1 MLSHPL
7 GGVAILAKKGQTV
20 SSRVRAAFI
29 LVLVTLILPLAVL
42 GLGVWEQQRVPA
54 NQAENLAAREEVAAI
69 LADFEAKTRS
79 AAAEGK
85 IAFDAQIRIGDRSYV
100 GDAAVGLA
108 RDELNRLD
116 RALHVESIRGYLP
129 PVVIACA
136 ALVFA
141 ISVLMLLGSTALG
154 WAGRQSRD
162 ALERGFSFVRRA
174 LPVLL
179 GLQVVLTAVGVVAAV
194 AFEAAPLA
202 ELDNPGT
209 RDMKLMLIAVVVMG
223 FSLWTAG
230 KAVLNLRHTLALF
243 EPDPLEIDG
252 RSVSRTDAPGLW
264 QWVDGLADR
273 LGALRPD
280 QIVVGLTRGFFV
292 TSGPKLLPD
301 GQRFEGRTLYLPL
314 PYLPLLRQDE
324 AEAIIG
330 HELGH
335 FTGGDT
341 EYSLRF
347 LPIYAG
353 VNRSLSAMV
362 LAGRGADGSDGLITR
377 PAIELGVFVM
387 DRFDRAVMHWSRLR
401 EFAADEA
408 GASITSPEA
417 QARALLRTDAVERS
431 IVETLNA
438 AFQRPETAPADLIA
452 ATVDRARV
460 NGLDDPSGIE
470 EQHQPHPTDTHPPR
484 HQRLAALGVTPG
496 PALIAEVTAPPPED
510 AMARVSALFAA
521 PDQLFRELTA
531 DFTGGAREMHQA
543 HRESLETA
551 VGVVSAEAVVVQDS
565 TKAGGWALGVGGLIF
580 AAIAIGIKLQE
591 AQFPN
596 DADLLTGITGA
607 IALVFL
613 VIGAGLLIRG
623 EKPFVT
629 LHPDRLVLDGVDR
642 PLSWSEIEQV
652 GYQVVGG
659 AANSNGLRFS
669 VFLTED
675 APIPGRAKGARR
687 AKISRKKRKIEIA
700 SRRLLNKL
708 SAQAFAELIAQYRE
722 ADYARMLLARQD
734 AA

>member
-1 MLSHPL
+1 
-7 GGVAILAKKGQTV
+7 LAKKGQIV

-29 LVLVTLILPLAVL
+29 LILVTLILPLAVL
-42 GLGVWEQQRVPA
+42 GLGIWEQQRVPA

-69 LADFEAKTRS
+69 LADFEAKTRA

-230 KAVLNLRHTLALF
+230 KAVFNLRHTLALF

-292 TSGPKLLPD
+292 TSGPKVLPD

-431 IVETLNA
+431 IAETLNA
-438 AFQRPETAPADLIA
+438 AFQHPETAPVDLIA
-452 ATVDRARV
+452 ATVDRARA

-521 PDQLFRELTA
+521 PDQLFRELTS
-531 DFTGGAREMHQA
+531 DFTGGAREVHRAQ
-543 HRESLETA
+543 RESLETA
-551 VGVVSAEAVVVQDS
+551 AAAVSAEAVVVKDS
-565 TKAGGWALGVGGLIF
+565 TRAGGWALGVGGLIF
-580 AAIAIGIKLQE
+580 VALAIGIEVVKTQL
-591 AQFPN
+591 PS
-596 DADLLTGITGA
+596 DLVSLAGICGGIGLVVLI
-607 IALVFL
+607 IAVFL
-613 VIGAGLLIRG
+613 LSRG

-629 LHPDRLVLDGVDR
+629 LHPDALVLDGVDR
-642 PLSWSEIEQV
+642 PLAWSEIEQV

-675 APIPGRAKGARR
+675 APLPGRAKGARR

-700 SRRLLNKL
+700 SRRLRNKMT
-708 SAQAFAELIAQYRE
+708 AQAFADLIEQYRE
-722 ADYARMLLARQD
+722 ADYARKLLAQQD

>member
-1 MLSHPL
+1 MLWHPL
-7 GGVAILAKKGQTV
+7 REGHLFVEKGQSV

-42 GLGVWEQQRVPA
+42 GLGIWEQQRVPA
-54 NQAENLAAREEVAAI
+54 NQADNYAAREELGAVF
-69 LADFEAKTRS
+69 ADFQAKTR
-79 AAAEGK
+79 AAAAAHT
-85 IAFDAQIRIGDRSYV
+85 IASDTEIRVDGRVYV
-100 GDAAVGLA
+100 GEASIGLL
-108 RDELNRLD
+108 RDELERLD
-116 RALHVESIRGYLP
+116 RAIFVEDIRGRLP
-129 PVVIACA
+129 PVVIGCA
-136 ALVFA
+136 ALVVA
-141 ISVLMLLGSTALG
+141 ISLLMLLGSTALG

-174 LPVLL
+174 LPPLL
-179 GLQVVLTAVGVVAAV
+179 GVQVVATALGVVAAV

-202 ELDNPGT
+202 ELENPGT
-209 RDMKLMLIAVVVMG
+209 RDMKLMLIAIAVMG

-243 EPDPLEIDG
+243 EPDPLPIDG
-252 RSVSRTDAPGLW
+252 RDVSRADAPGLW

-280 QIVVGLTRGFFV
+280 QIVVGLTGGFFV

-301 GQRFEGRTLYLPL
+301 GRRFEGRTLYLPL

-324 AEAIIG
+324 TEAIIG

-353 VNRSLSAMV
+353 VNRALAAMV

-387 DRFDRAVMHWSRLR
+387 ERFDRAVMHWSRLR

-408 GASITSPEA
+408 GARITSPEA
-417 QARALLRTDAVERS
+417 QARALLRTDAVEGRIS
-431 IVETLNA
+431 ETLGA
-438 AFQRPETAPADLIA
+438 AFHKPETAPADLIA
-452 ATVDRARV
+452 ATVELARAK
-460 NGLDDPSGIE
+460 GLDDPAGIE
-470 EQHQPHPTDTHPPR
+470 EQPQPHPTDTHPPR
-484 HQRLAALGVTPG
+484 HQRIAALGVVPG
-496 PALIAEVTAPPPED
+496 PALLAEVTAPPPED
-510 AMARVSALFAA
+510 ALARISALFAA
-521 PDQLFRELTA
+521 PDQLFRDLTA
-531 DFTGGAREMHQA
+531 DFTGGARETHRA

-551 VGVVSAEAVVVQDS
+551 ASAVETEAVEVRDS
-565 TKAGGWALGVGGLIF
+565 TRAGGWALLVGGLLF
-580 AAIAIGIKLQE
+580 VAMTVAIMLWESQLPSEVASLTIVTGGIG
-591 AQFPN
+591 
-596 DADLLTGITGA
+596 
-607 IALVFL
+607 LVFMI
-613 VIGAGLLIRG
+613 IGVALLFRG

-642 PLSWSEIEQV
+642 PLLWSEIEQV

-669 VFLTED
+669 VFLTAE
-675 APIPGRAKGARR
+675 APLPGRAQGARR
-687 AKISRKKRKIEIA
+687 AKISRKKHKVEIA
-700 SRRLLNKL
+700 SRRLRNKMT
-708 SAQAFAELIAQYRE
+708 AQAFAELIERYRV
-722 ADYARMLLARQD
+722 ADHARALLAEQD